1 MSRDAILSAVRTACA
16 TTRADT
22 GRDAVLTARLATPP
36 QRHPSAQ
43 GEETAGLV
51 QRFGAQIAA
60 QGADIV
66 TVARSQEIPSA
77 LVTYLRAHA
86 VPLALRAGG
95 DPYLSALPWD
105 SAPELS
111 RGAGAAQPEDTASL
125 SVAVAGVAETGT
137 LVLASSADNPT
148 TLAFLPEMHLV
159 VVRAETVVATY
170 EEACRRF
177 AGPLPRTLNFVSG
190 PSRTG
195 DIGGKLV
202 MGAHGP
208 RRLAVFVVTN

>member
-1 MSRDAILSAVRTACA
+1 MSRDAILSAVRAACA

-22 GRDAVLTARLATPP
+22 GRDAALTARLATPP

-51 QRFGAQIAA
+51 QRFGARIAA

-86 VPLALRAGG
+86 VPLALRAGN

-105 SAPELS
+105 GVPELA
-111 RGAGAAQPEDTASL
+111 RGAGAAQPEDMAGL

-148 TLAFLPEMHLV
+148 TLAFLPETHLV

-202 MGAHGP
+202 LGAHGP
-208 RRLAVFVVTN
+208 RRLAVFVVAN